1 MPLTFEEISDQP
13 PASDTMSDKARDA
26 LQVLR
31 RFRSSHAPDPVF
43 QSTRSRQI
51 ESEGIL
57 DWSKS

>member
-1 MPLTFEEISDQP
+1 MPLNFEETTDQRL
-13 PASDTMSDKARDA
+13 ATDSMSDKALDA

-43 QSTRSRQI
+43 QSSRSRQI
-51 ESEGIL
+51 ESDDIL